1 VDGLR
6 AWPSGPTTPAGDR
19 GTRACAVKG
28 PNRSQDAGG
37 GQPGARRASRTGCA
51 SKAWPAT
58 GNAAA
63 ENAFTSRRTAENTMS
78 GGMGAGRKRGLDL
91 GAVAPAVERKDDAG
105 SGHPR
110 LPATRSN
117 VNSAASKEHPVRDR
131 AGRARHFWA
140 KTAVRAMES
149 GAARNRSG
157 VKETACSEG
166 RSVNRGGP
174 TVPDRDVDSGGS
186 NARYK
191 PHAKAGTV
199 RRESERGIV
208 PMIAAT
214 TQLGVGKAAHFGD
227 ARVARDG

>member
-1 VDGLR
+1 MVC
-6 AWPSGPTTPAGDR
+6 PAKGRSIGGCESRPREPPEER
-19 GTRACAVKG
+19 G
-28 PNRSQDAGG
+28 SQPPAAGEI
-37 GQPGARRASRTGCA
+37 
-51 SKAWPAT
+51 PAL
-58 GNAAA
+58 
-63 ENAFTSRRTAENTMS
+63 
-78 GGMGAGRKRGLDL
+78 KRGEAKLQ
-91 GAVAPAVERKDDAG
+91 A
-105 SGHPR
+105 
-110 LPATRSN
+110 ATN

-174 TVPDRDVDSGGS
+174 TAPVRDVESGGS

-191 PHAKAGTV
+191 PHAKAGMV

-208 PMIAAT
+208 PMIVET
-214 TQLGVGKAAHFGD
+214 TQLGVGKAAHFGE
-227 ARVARDG
+227 ARAARDG